1 MDKEVLRALLIGA
14 LRQIRLDAQLTQAD
28 LALRLKKP
36 QSFVSKYENGERRL
50 DIVELY
56 EICLALNTSL
66 SGFNVVFEEL
76 IRTDIRP

>member
-1 MDKEVLRALLIGA
+1 MDKEVLRALLISA
-14 LRQIRLDAQLTQAD
+14 LRQIRLDAQVTQAD

-56 EICLALNTSL
+56 EICSALNISL
-66 SGFNVVFEEL
+66 NGFNDVFEEL
-76 IRTDIRP
+76 IKTDIG

>member
-66 SGFNVVFEEL
+66 SGFNDVFEEL